1 MKQAY
6 IIGIL
11 VISLALGF
19 TLWAFSSSMTPYVT
33 IAAAK
38 QSDTPVQVRGKI
50 LRDAEHTPY
59 YDKEHNALRF
69 WVEDSKGERI
79 EVVYKGGKPEAFD
92 EATETAAH
100 GMVKDGVFFSDKL
113 IVQCPSKYDEGN
125 KRTPGD
131 KDAKDK
137 YLNTRKPNTGFQ
149 TPGTETKNQSP
160 TISPQPPT
168 GGDAR

>member
-33 IAAAK
+33 VAAAK

-50 LRDAEHTPY
+50 LRDAANPPY

-69 WVEDSKGERI
+69 WIEDSKGERI
-79 EVVYKGGKPEAFD
+79 EVVYKGGKPDAFD
-92 EATETAAH
+92 EAEETAAH
-100 GMVKDGVFFSDKL
+100 GMVKDGIFFSDKL

-125 KRTPGD
+125 KAKPGD
-131 KDAKDK
+131 ATGKGK
-137 YLNTRKPNTGFQ
+137 YLNTEKPNTFYS
-149 TPGTETKNQSP
+149 TPKPDSQKPETRNQKP
-160 TISPQPPT
+160 AE
-168 GGDAR
+168 GDAR